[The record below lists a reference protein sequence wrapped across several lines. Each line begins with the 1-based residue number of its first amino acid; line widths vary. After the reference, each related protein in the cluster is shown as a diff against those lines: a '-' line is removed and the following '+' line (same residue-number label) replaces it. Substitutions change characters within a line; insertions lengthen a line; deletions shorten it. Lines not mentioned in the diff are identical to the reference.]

1 MKRRLVLLSVNFR
14 ALVINNLY
22 HEKQVRITCTN
33 YNFYLLFAH
42 VEPLLPKPQPLHN
55 TAGILVLPIH
65 LPHFA
70 QLSFLL
76 PKLQLLQDSAGYPL
90 LPTHFPQTYYVN
102 YLI

>member
-1 MKRRLVLLSVNFR
+1 
-14 ALVINNLY
+14 
-22 HEKQVRITCTN
+22 
-33 YNFYLLFAH
+33 
-42 VEPLLPKPQPLHN
+42 
-55 TAGILVLPIH
+55 